1 MPQVQLISPITHQEV
16 RKTRVA
22 AYCRVSTNSADQQNS
37 YSRQI
42 GTYTKLI
49 GSRKDWELA
58 EIFADEGISGLSA
71 EKRPEFLR
79 MIRSCEQHQIDLILT
94 KSVSRFARNVKEAL
108 EYVRK
113 LKRLGIGV
121 QFEKEGINTLSL
133 GDEMLLNV
141 FSALAQEESKSIS
154 QNVKCSIQKLM
165 ESGTYISSN
174 TAFGYRLVNDK
185 MEIIES
191 EAEIVRTI
199 FRDYLNGKSTREIAS
214 ELNDKAIRT
223 KTGKGSWSA
232 SVVAYILSNER
243 YAGDA
248 LHQKYYN
255 TGTVPFY
262 QVKNRGEADQYYVKD
277 HHPAIISRTDYDAVQ
292 KLLLANRQKYSA
304 DFEPNLQYPL
314 SHRIRCSECGA
325 FYIRRI
331 IDGCIKWVC
340 GKHKEDSTVCP
351 SNYYSEERLYDG
363 FIAMVNNLRFGEPDI
378 LGTVIAKLELT
389 DNLYKRNNTQ
399 AATISQEIAD
409 LNSKK
414 LMLEQLRAK
423 GYLAPEVYESQ
434 LREISQQISTQKQK
448 RQDTLDSRIQT
459 MLEDVRRLKDLLW
472 EIEEPSESFNEML
485 FGEIVKDITL
495 NNRDE
500 MTFTLLGGL
509 KFTERI

>member
-71 EKRPEFLR
+71 EKRPDFLR

-113 LKRLGIGV
+113 LKKLGIGV

-154 QNVKCSIQKLM
+154 QNLRFSIRKLM
-165 ESGTYISSN
+165 ESGEYVN
-174 TAFGYRLVNDK
+174 GCVPYGFRLTGKELVIH
-185 MEIIES
+185 EP
-191 EAEIVRTI
+191 EAKVVREI
-199 FRDYLNGKSTREIAS
+199 FRQYLEGKSLNEIGHWLDEKQISTRNGIPNWN
-214 ELNDKAIRT
+214 LR
-223 KTGKGSWSA
+223 
-232 SVVAYILSNER
+232 VLSRMLTNEK
-243 YAGDA
+243 YVGDT
-248 LHQKYYN
+248 LYQKKYRD
-255 TGTVPFY
+255 TTVPFK
-262 QVKNRGEADQYYVKD
+262 QHLNHGEEDQFYARD
-277 HHPAIISRTDYDAVQ
+277 CHRAIIDRDVYDAVQ
-292 KLLLANRQKYSA
+292 RLFLKQKERFGKN
-304 DFEPNLQYPL
+304 DGTNQYPL
-314 SHRIRCSECGA
+314 THRIRCSECGA

-331 IDGCIKWVC
+331 IGGCVKWVC
-340 GKHKEDSTVCP
+340 GKHKEDSTACP

-363 FIAMVNNLRFGEPDI
+363 FISMVNNLRFGKPDI

-472 EIEEPSESFNEML
+472 EIEEPLESFNEML

>member
-22 AYCRVSTNSADQQNS
+22 AYCRVSTNSADQLNS

-49 GSRKDWELA
+49 ESRKDWELA

-71 EKRPEFLR
+71 EKRPDFLR

-113 LKRLGIGV
+113 LKKLGIGV

-154 QNVKCSIQKLM
+154 QNLRFSIRKLM
-165 ESGTYISSN
+165 ESGEYVN
-174 TAFGYRLVNDK
+174 NHVPYGFRLVGK
-185 MEIIES
+185 QLEIFEP
-191 EAEIVRTI
+191 EAAIVHEI
-199 FRDYLNGKSTREIAS
+199 FNQYLNGKSPIEIGLWLDERMIPTRNRIS
-214 ELNDKAIRT
+214 KWNPDVLTRM
-223 KTGKGSWSA
+223 
-232 SVVAYILSNER
+232 LSNEK
-243 YAGDA
+243 YVGDI
-248 LHQKYYN
+248 LYQKKYRD
-255 TGTVPFY
+255 TTVPFK
-262 QVKNRGEADQYYVKD
+262 QHNNHGEEDQFYIRD
-277 HHPAIISRTDYDAVQ
+277 HHEGIVDRAVYDAVQ
-292 KLLLANRQKYSA
+292 ILLQKRKVTIKKE
-304 DFEPNLQYPL
+304 FGFKQYPL
-314 SHRIRCSECGA
+314 TRRIRCSECGT
-325 FYIRRI
+325 FYIRRVI
-331 IDGCIKWVC
+331 GGCVKWVC
-340 GKHKEDSTVCP
+340 GKHKEDSTACP

-363 FIAMVNNLRFGEPDI
+363 FISMVNNLRFGEPDI

-472 EIEEPSESFNEML
+472 EIEEPLESFNETL